1 MTSPELREL
10 IEQALNEDR
19 AWEDV
24 TTALLVPVDAA
35 VTAEAVAK
43 QDAVV
48 AGLEVFA
55 ATFVAIDPELEVDLL
70 VVDGARVVPGV
81 RLARV
86 RGKAAAIL
94 RGERVALNFLQRLSG
109 IATLTDRFVRAV
121 ADLPRPPRIAD
132 TRKTTPGLRRLEKA
146 AVRAGGGCN
155 HRFSLADGVLI
166 KDNHLAV
173 VRCCGMSLGG
183 AVAKARAGAP
193 HLLRVAVECDTLADV
208 DEAVAAGADAVL
220 LDNMSHADL
229 AEAVRRVG
237 GRAVAEAS
245 GGVTIDNVRAVAATG
260 VDLISVGA
268 LTHSAPAVDISLEF
282 R

>member
-24 TTALLVPVDAA
+24 TTALLVPADAA

-173 VRCCGMSLGG
+173 VRRGGMSLGG

-193 HLLRVAVECDTLADV
+193 HLLRVAVECATLADV